1 MFWFPRQF
9 LLNFRNRKLS
19 FTFKLGSVFKVV
31 SGEETKT
38 FPLRKLKK
46 LISRDSVYLKQKK
59 TTKNNKQ
66 KKKKIIQRFLFF
78 KKKD

>member
-59 TTKNNKQ
+59 TTKNIYNTKVS
-66 KKKKIIQRFLFF
+66 FF
-78 KKKD
+78 